1 MVLGRAGSAVSRPLR
16 PHVTESGSGTLQVD
30 AVTGDLP
37 GVKMEIL
44 AYSGNSD

>member
-1 MVLGRAGSAVSRPLR
+1 MLGRTGSAVSRPLR
-16 PHVTESGSGTLQVD
+16 PDVTESRSGTLQVD
-30 AVTGDLP
+30 VVTGDLP